1 MRDTLRH
8 LLAATAIG
16 AAIVSVGPAFA
27 QAGKPAPAGKA
38 APAAQPAPE
47 QQEITLTQAQI
58 DALLV
63 AQPEL
68 AKIQGG
74 DSDKPDPKLQARVEE
89 IAKRN
94 GFASADEL
102 GAVSDTID
110 AVLSG
115 LDPETKSYV
124 GATALIKKDIAEV
137 QANKQ
142 MPAKDK
148 AAALKELKAALAAGD
163 GPKPSAANIAI
174 VTKNLDKLNQDNQSA
189 EAGAR

>member
-8 LLAATAIG
+8 LLAATAVG
-16 AAIVSVGPAFA
+16 AAAFAIGPAFA

-38 APAAQPAPE
+38 APAQAAPAL
-47 QQEITLTQAQI
+47 QEITLTQTQI
-58 DALLV
+58 DALLA

-68 AKIQGG
+68 AKIPGA
-74 DSDKPDPKLQARVEE
+74 DSEKPDPKVLARVED
-89 IAKRN
+89 IAKKN

-102 GAVSDTID
+102 DTVSDTIG
-110 AVLSG
+110 AVMAG

-124 GATALIKKDIAEV
+124 GPTALIKKDIAEV

-163 GPKPSAANIAI
+163 GPKPSAANVAI
-174 VTKNLDKLNQDNQSA
+174 VVKNLDKLNQDGQSA